1 MSYMQIERKVF
12 ILWYWW
18 PLFEHTSFVLKPRD
32 YDHVIILVFRLML
45 SSYTDST
52 QINIIIIQI
61 CTILQQWFGWQQLRI
76 NLMDSVVFFPRVY
89 TWWFNDWIPWH
100 KYTNIF
106 KVGLAGP
113 KIAKKLRLKLQQI
126 ILQMEMLMYMYFPY
140 PHDKG
145 QSMSFRKK

>member
-1 MSYMQIERKVF
+1 MHMRKVL

-18 PLFEHTSFVLKPRD
+18 LLFEHTSFVLKPRD

-61 CTILQQWFGWQQLRI
+61 CTILQQWFGWQQLRM
-76 NLMDSVVFFPRVY
+76 NEMDSVVFFSRVY
-89 TWWFNDWIPWH
+89 TWWFNDWIPWR
-100 KYTNIF
+100 KFTNIF

-113 KIAKKLRLKLQQI
+113 RIAKNCDWDCNKSSCEWKCPCPCISHIHMIKDKVCLSEKI
-126 ILQMEMLMYMYFPY
+126 ILII
-140 PHDKG
+140 
-145 QSMSFRKK
+145 